1 VLEVALDGVCAD
13 FYGGLRPIA
22 AEWLSVEEGDL
33 STDVAYGLP
42 QWGISEK
49 GARAYEKLHR
59 YAVTQRDGTVARS
72 CRDESRDGPTSV
84 APVGGDSGFGAVP
97 RRWPSGPVPRA
108 RRPPAGWG
116 IRPYSMAPVV
126 VVVVEVPT

>member
-1 VLEVALDGVCAD
+1 
-13 FYGGLRPIA
+13 
-22 AEWLSVEEGDL
+22 
-33 STDVAYGLP
+33 VAYGLP
-42 QWGISEK
+42 QWGITEK

-59 YAVTQRDGTVARS
+59 YAVPQRDGTVARS

-97 RRWPSGPVPRA
+97 TPVAFWPGAACSSASCWVGH
-108 RRPPAGWG
+108 PPIQYGT
-116 IRPYSMAPVV
+116 VV